1 MYSTIACQKHE
12 DAVLSQEAAAK
23 HLPAEQYMPNAT
35 REIITLDSG
44 VTVEKTDSVYVLGG
58 DMILNER
65 QLELLNTPQTRGAV
79 IRDFAK
85 YWPEGKVYYTVD
97 ANFGSDSAI
106 ISAMNMISN
115 VAEITFIKR
124 TNQPNYINFVPSS
137 ESDKTNSSQIGLQG
151 GKQNITIY
159 NRDHSGIIAHEI
171 MHSLGMYH
179 EMSRS
184 DRDDYITINW
194 NNILSS
200 KKHNYL
206 QYTSFEIGSFDYN
219 SIMMYSSID
228 FAIDKNVYS
237 FTLKDGSAFY
247 AQRSYLSDNDAK
259 SLRFIYGPIYY
270 KIESVVDRTE
280 NYGQDYE
287 DYWETTTYTIT
298 FYSDPE
304 RTHKITLN
312 EDRLFKK
319 TVLIESISS
328 KGQYSY
334 NTIENYLIA
343 KSGSSSCDFEDR
355 YYYNKDRGEYRD
367 YYRSESTVSTY

>member
-1 MYSTIACQKHE
+1 
-12 DAVLSQEAAAK
+12 
-23 HLPAEQYMPNAT
+23 
-35 REIITLDSG
+35 
-44 VTVEKTDSVYVLGG
+44 
-58 DMILNER
+58 
-65 QLELLNTPQTRGAV
+65 
-79 IRDFAK
+79 
-85 YWPEGKVYYTVD
+85 
-97 ANFGSDSAI
+97 
-106 ISAMNMISN
+106 MNMISN

-124 TNQPNYINFVPSS
+124 TNQPNYVNFVPSS

-219 SIMMYSSID
+219 SLMMYSSTD
-228 FAIDKNVYS
+228 FAINNNVYS

-328 KGQYSY
+328 NGRYSY